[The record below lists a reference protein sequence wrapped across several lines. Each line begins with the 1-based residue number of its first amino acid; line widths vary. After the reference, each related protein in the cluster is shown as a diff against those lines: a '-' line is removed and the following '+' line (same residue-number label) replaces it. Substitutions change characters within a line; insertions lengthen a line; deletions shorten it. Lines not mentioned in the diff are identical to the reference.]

1 MTNVK
6 IYISGAQGP
15 AGDSPTGISTNIH
28 AATSKTTPADLDE
41 LGITD
46 SAASFGLKKLTWANL
61 KTALSTALQS
71 VFYTETETNTL
82 LNAKA
87 NLAGGNTFTGTQTIN
102 VGAFKDTTTTNT
114 SSISATPDTLSA
126 NRTVTLPNASGVM
139 ALTTNANG
147 STSDIEVYAKAGLA
161 INAAQVVY
169 ITGASGANVI
179 IGLAQANDEATS
191 SRTIGIC
198 KQNLANN
205 GFGYVV
211 TEGNLSGI
219 SVPKGSAVEGDPVFL
234 SPTTPGG
241 MVFGLANKPSAP
253 NHMVYLGV
261 IKTISGLNVTAIYVK
276 VQNGYELSE
285 LSDVAISSPTSGQ
298 SLFRNGSN
306 LWVNRA
312 IVSADVNDAT
322 DVATAN
328 TVAKRDETGG
338 GVYFGVSASQFG
350 VAGEGSGYGVYGFGN
365 GNDSIAIGGET
376 NTGTGLSANSNSG
389 IGASISTVT
398 GTYHALFGTAG
409 SNRSFVAL
417 LNGAFGWFRGAFTG
431 RILAPATLADNV
443 TWTLP
448 TTGGNLA
455 RVASAAGTIV
465 SADVSDAASA
475 ATANTLV
482 KRDVNGG
489 GVNFNGGSSYGIQ
502 AISTSGYAAFL
513 QSVSS
518 IGAFITS
525 QSATGAEIYSNTGV
539 GASILSASNTGAAI
553 ESTSSTAATVVSGSG
568 TYHALFGNTG
578 NNRSFI
584 ARVNGAFGWFRNVNR
599 TLTIEAAATLDASRT
614 YIIPD
619 ATGTTVP
626 IVPPYADLT
635 AANAAA
641 LGAGTFF
648 WNLAL
653 KKLQVTT
660 A

>member
-15 AGDSPTGISTNIH
+15 AGDSPTSIATTIH

-41 LGITD
+41 LGIAD

-87 NLAGGNTFTGTQTIN
+87 NLAGGNTFNGTQTIS
-102 VGAFKDTTTTNT
+102 VCAIKDPTLPFT
-114 SSISATPDTLSA
+114 SSISIPTATLSA

-169 ITGASGANVI
+169 ITGATGVNVI

-219 SVPKGSAVEGDPVFL
+219 SVAANGAVEGDPVFL

-241 MVFGLANKPSAP
+241 MVFGLTNKPSAP

-312 IVSADVNDAT
+312 IVSADVSDAT
-322 DVATAN
+322 EVATAN
-328 TVAKRDETGG
+328 TV
-338 GVYFGVSASQFG
+338 
-350 VAGEGSGYGVYGFGN
+350 
-365 GNDSIAIGGET
+365 
-376 NTGTGLSANSNSG
+376 
-389 IGASISTVT
+389 
-398 GTYHALFGTAG
+398 
-409 SNRSFVAL
+409 
-417 LNGAFGWFRGAFTG
+417 
-431 RILAPATLADNV
+431 
-443 TWTLP
+443 
-448 TTGGNLA
+448 
-455 RVASAAGTIV
+455 
-465 SADVSDAASA
+465 
-475 ATANTLV
+475 V
-482 KRDVNGG
+482 KRNANGG
-489 GVNFNGGSSYGIQ
+489 GVSFTESSSGSTTVFISNSGASFPGNSIALVVSNSGSGGVGLYAYSSLG
-502 AISTSGYAAFL
+502 
-513 QSVSS
+513 
-518 IGAFITS
+518 
-525 QSATGAEIYSNTGV
+525 TGADIS
-539 GASILSASNTGAAI
+539 SLSGTGATI
-553 ESTSSTAATVVSGSG
+553 SSNSG
-568 TYHALFGNTG
+568 TYHALFGGTG
-578 NNRSFI
+578 SNRSFI
-584 ARVNGAFGWFRNVNR
+584 ARVNGALGWFRNSDR
-599 TLTIEAAATLDASRT
+599 TLSIEAAATLDANRT

-626 IVPPYADLT
+626 IVPAYADET
-635 AANAAA
+635 AANTA
-641 LGAGTFF
+641 LASGDFYWDTT
-648 WNLAL
+648 L
-653 KKLQVTT
+653 KKLRVAT

>member
-15 AGDSPTGISTNIH
+15 AGDSPTSIATTIH

-71 VFYTETETNTL
+71 VFYTETETNNL

-139 ALTTNANG
+139 ALTTNPNG
-147 STSDIEVYAKAGLA
+147 STSDIELYAKAELA

-179 IGLAQANDEATS
+179 IGLAQANGEATS
-191 SRTIGIC
+191 SKTIGIC

-211 TEGNLSGI
+211 TEGNLTGI
-219 SVPKGSAVEGDPVFL
+219 SVAANGAVEGDPVFL

-253 NHMVYLGV
+253 SHLVYLGV
-261 IKTISGLNVTAIYVK
+261 VKTVSGLNVTAIYVK
-276 VQNGYELSE
+276 VQNGFELEE
-285 LSDVAISSPTSGQ
+285 LHDVAISSPTNGQ

-312 IVSADVNDAT
+312 IVSADVSDAT
-322 DVATAN
+322 
-328 TVAKRDETGG
+328 
-338 GVYFGVSASQFG
+338 
-350 VAGEGSGYGVYGFGN
+350 
-365 GNDSIAIGGET
+365 
-376 NTGTGLSANSNSG
+376 
-389 IGASISTVT
+389 
-398 GTYHALFGTAG
+398 
-409 SNRSFVAL
+409 
-417 LNGAFGWFRGAFTG
+417 
-431 RILAPATLADNV
+431 
-443 TWTLP
+443 
-448 TTGGNLA
+448 
-455 RVASAAGTIV
+455 
-465 SADVSDAASA
+465 SA
-475 ATANTLV
+475 ATANTVV
-482 KRDVNGG
+482 KRGSAGQASFASSGLSGGSAVTVTSSSPSPAITASSQLGYGVDASSDSGG
-489 GVNFNGGSSYGIQ
+489 GIR
-502 AISTSGYAAFL
+502 AR
-513 QSVSS
+513 
-518 IGAFITS
+518 
-525 QSATGAEIYSNTGV
+525 
-539 GASILSASNTGAAI
+539 
-553 ESTSSTAATVVSGSG
+553 TASG
-568 TYHALFGNTG
+568 TYHAFFGVVDND
-578 NNRSFI
+578 RSFI
-584 ARVNGAFGWFRNVNR
+584 ARVNGAFGWFRNSNQ
-599 TLTIEAAATLDASRT
+599 TLSIEAATTLDANRT

-626 IVPPYADLT
+626 IVPAYADLT

>member
-15 AGDSPTGISTNIH
+15 AGDSPTSIATTIH

-41 LGITD
+41 LGIAD

-71 VFYTETETNTL
+71 VFYTETETNAL

-114 SSISATPDTLSA
+114 SSISATANTLTAS
-126 NRTVTLPNASGVM
+126 RTVTLPNASGVM

-147 STSDIEVYAKAGLA
+147 STSDIELYAKAGLA

-169 ITGASGANVI
+169 ITGATGVNVI

-211 TEGNLSGI
+211 TEGNLTGI
-219 SVPKGSAVEGDPVFL
+219 SVAANGAVEGDPVFL

-241 MVFGLANKPSAP
+241 MVFGLTNKPSAP
-253 NHMVYLGV
+253 NHLVYLGV

-276 VQNGYELSE
+276 VQNGYELNE

-312 IVSADVNDAT
+312 IVSADVSDAS
-322 DVATAN
+322 
-328 TVAKRDETGG
+328 TGG
-338 GVYFGVSASQFG
+338 N
-350 VAGEGSGYGVYGFGN
+350 GSIGDGGKLVKFNSGGGITTLEDGYGYGVYASSNMGN
-365 GNDSIAIGGET
+365 GLIADSQDGNGALI
-376 NTGTGLSANSNSG
+376 SSNSSNG
-389 IGASISTVT
+389 INVISAS
-398 GTYHALFGTAG
+398 GTYHALFGDTA
-409 SNRSFVAL
+409 SDRSFIARV
-417 LNGAFGWFRGAFTG
+417 NGALGWFRGVFTG
-431 RILAPATLADNV
+431 RIIAPATLAADV

-455 RVASAAGTIV
+455 IVASAAGTIV
-465 SADVSDAASA
+465 SADVSDAAEV
-475 ATANTLV
+475 ATANTVV
-482 KRDVNGG
+482 KRGSAGQASFAASGISGG
-489 GVNFNGGSSYGIQ
+489 PAVSASASSLQ
-502 AISTSGYAAFL
+502 TAIIATATSGPALRARSESGNFHAYFGGEADDTAF
-513 QSVSS
+513 V
-518 IGAFITS
+518 AR
-525 QSATGAEIYSNTGV
+525 
-539 GASILSASNTGAAI
+539 
-553 ESTSSTAATVVSGSG
+553 ST
-568 TYHALFGNTG
+568 
-578 NNRSFI
+578 
-584 ARVNGAFGWFRNVNR
+584 GAFGWYRGF
-599 TLTIEAAATLDASRT
+599 LTARIRAQAVITTDQFYSL
-614 YIIPD
+614 PD
-619 ATGTTVP
+619 ATGTVP
-626 IVPPYADLT
+626 IVPEYASLA
-635 AANAAA
+635 AANAALPA
-641 LGAGTFF
+641 DEFYWDTTD
-648 WNLAL
+648 
-653 KKLQVTT
+653 KKLRVTT

>member
-15 AGDSPTGISTNIH
+15 GGDSPTSIATTIH
-28 AATSKTTPADLDE
+28 AATSKTTPADPDE
-41 LGITD
+41 LGIAD

-126 NRTVTLPNASGVM
+126 NHTVTLPNASGVM

-147 STSDIEVYAKAGLA
+147 STSDIELYAKAGLA

-285 LSDVAISSPTSGQ
+285 LSDVAISSPVSGQ

-312 IVSADVNDAT
+312 IVSADVSDASK
-322 DVATAN
+322 DPVAN
-328 TVAKRDETGG
+328 TVAKRDADGG
-338 GVYFGVSASQFG
+338 GVAFGTENSTYGVSGISSGRAVYGFAYSEG
-350 VAGEGSGYGVYGFGN
+350 VGVYG
-365 GNDSIAIGGET
+365 ET
-376 NTGTGLSANSNSG
+376 LTGTGLKAVSAS
-389 IGASISTVT
+389 
-398 GTYHALFGTAG
+398 GTYHALFGDTA
-409 SNRSFVAL
+409 SDRSFIARV
-417 LNGAFGWFRGAFTG
+417 NGALGWFRGAFTG
-431 RILAPATLADNV
+431 RILAPA
-443 TWTLP
+443 
-448 TTGGNLA
+448 G
-455 RVASAAGTIV
+455 RVAVPVERMRAGV
-465 SADVSDAASA
+465 QAAASA
-475 ATANTLV
+475 TLSAFTSARALV
-482 KRDVNGG
+482 SWALPQ
-489 GVNFNGGSSYGIQ
+489 SS
-502 AISTSGYAAFL
+502 SMP
-513 QSVSS
+513 SVS
-518 IGAFITS
+518 
-525 QSATGAEIYSNTGV
+525 
-539 GASILSASNTGAAI
+539 AA
-553 ESTSSTAATVVSGSG
+553 VK
-568 TYHALFGNTG
+568 
-578 NNRSFI
+578 
-584 ARVNGAFGWFRNVNR
+584 
-599 TLTIEAAATLDASRT
+599 
-614 YIIPD
+614 P
-619 ATGTTVP
+619 
-626 IVPPYADLT
+626 
-635 AANAAA
+635 
-641 LGAGTFF
+641 
-648 WNLAL
+648 
-653 KKLQVTT
+653 
-660 A
+660 